1 MFWDNL
7 LVSFSRVKNPGFVNW
22 LFNNLRVYM
31 LLINVLLINK
41 GCVVKVQIFIVIL
54 SVEYMCF
61 VRTIMDLPTNLT
73 VMDSVFK

>member
-1 MFWDNL
+1 VFWDNL

>member
-22 LFNNLRVYM
+22 LFNNLCVYM

-61 VRTIMDLPTNLT
+61 VRTIMDLPTYLT